1 MTYLVDSDW
10 IIAFLGGRID
20 AVRLLS
26 VLEPQGLAISL
37 MTLGEVYEGV
47 YYGRDPN
54 AAEAGGFDL
63 VERLEVLP
71 LDEAVLRRFARLRGY
86 LRQRGALIGDPDT
99 LIAATALEHDLA
111 LVTQNLRHFRRVPGL
126 RLYGAEA

>member
-1 MTYLVDSDW
+1 VTYLVDSDW

-20 AVRLLS
+20 AVGLLG

-47 YYGRDPN
+47 YYGKDPG
-54 AAEAGGFDL
+54 AAEAGWLDL

-86 LRQRGALIGDPDT
+86 LRQRGSLIGDPDT
-99 LIAATALEHDLA
+99 LIAATALEHDLT
-111 LVTQNLRHFRRVPGL
+111 LVTRNHRHFRRVPGL
-126 RLYGAEA
+126 RLYEVAA